1 MIEQNNEDGMA
12 HAAQHMVEVYDNE
25 VAEQPVQTPRQLEVI
40 NCGTR
45 DSFAEAANAYRREHL
60 LNLTPVQ
67 VVKKLYD
74 TAIFAC
80 KKKDYSL
87 AHRAISQLI
96 LGLNFDYEELAG
108 GLMSLYMYAKE
119 CIRKGDVAEAIS
131 TLEELRSAW
140 MQAFNL

>member
-1 MIEQNNEDGMA
+1 MET
-12 HAAQHMVEVYDNE
+12 AAQQTIVSFEKEVVE
-25 VAEQPVQTPRQLEVI
+25 QTPAAAKMVMANQPG
-40 NCGTR
+40 NR
-45 DSFAEAANAYRREHL
+45 DAITQAANAYRREHL

-67 VVKKLYD
+67 VIKKLYD

-108 GLMSLYMYAKE
+108 GLCGLYMYSKE
-119 CIRKGDVAEAIS
+119 CIRRGDIAEA
-131 TLEELRSAW
+131 TTVLEELRSAW
-140 MQAFNL
+140 VQAFKL